1 MRLPK
6 HKLPKIKSSHS
17 QKDKVGQK
25 QRLKLEKKA
34 EKTAKKI
41 AAEQQMNVENDNEGE
56 KVVLTDMQKMLAK
69 QERKRINAPKSFY
82 KKQNLNRTHH
92 NGPRAVTK

>member
-6 HKLPKIKSSHS
+6 HKLPKIKSQHS
-17 QKDKVGQK
+17 QKDRVGQK
-25 QRLKLEKKA
+25 LKAKIEKKA
-34 EKTAKKI
+34 AKEVKAAQMLIVNDDESTKVQLTDQQKYI
-41 AAEQQMNVENDNEGE
+41 AKMERKQLNKE
-56 KVVLTDMQKMLAK
+56 KV
-69 QERKRINAPKSFY
+69 FY

>member
-25 QRLKLEKKA
+25 QRLKAEKKA
-34 EKTAKKI
+34 EKTAKKVT
-41 AAEQQMNVENDNEGE
+41 AEQQMSVENTEE
-56 KVVLTDMQKMLAK
+56 PIILTDMQKMIAK
-69 QERKRINAPKSFY
+69 QERKRINASKSFY

>member
-25 QRLKLEKKA
+25 QRLKSEKKA
-34 EKTAKKI
+34 EKTAKKV
-41 AAEQQMNVENDNEGE
+41 AAEEQMNVESNNDG
-56 KVVLTDMQKMLAK
+56 VTVLTDMQKMLAK